1 MSNDQSAIPRRPRQ
15 RLRLRGAFTGKR
27 GKRLGLA
34 SAIIPLTGYVIQ
46 DLRKPDSL
54 IKALTQ
60 RARAYLSE
68 RMADRRKR
76 IDDVGRAEVLDTT
89 VDDENAQENLMKKED
104 SDARRR

>member
-1 MSNDQSAIPRRPRQ
+1 V
-15 RLRLRGAFTGKR
+15 RLRGIFTGKR

-46 DLRKPDSL
+46 DLRKPDSI

-60 RARAYLSE
+60 RARAYLTE
-68 RMADRRKR
+68 RIAERRKR
-76 IDDVGRAEVLDTT
+76 IDHVGRVEIVNTT
-89 VDDENAQENLMKKED
+89 ADEADSQENPLKKED